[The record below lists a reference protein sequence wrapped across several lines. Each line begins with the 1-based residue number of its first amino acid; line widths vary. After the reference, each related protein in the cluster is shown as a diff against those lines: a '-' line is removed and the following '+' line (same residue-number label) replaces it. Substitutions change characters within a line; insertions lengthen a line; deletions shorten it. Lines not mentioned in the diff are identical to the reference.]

1 MPFVGT
7 DFVYLTAVTV
17 RSFMPFKLTGFWLC
31 FEVLSG
37 GGGRVL
43 LLFWFDFQIVYF
55 LCTEKA
61 FRVMVHI
68 LSLEIILIDTFEH
81 LNQISVHKIRLQEY
95 SNNCSCNISFFLNS

>member
-37 GGGRVL
+37 GGGESV
-43 LLFWFDFQIVYF
+43 V
-55 LCTEKA
+55 
-61 FRVMVHI
+61 VI
-68 LSLEIILIDTFEH
+68 L
-81 LNQISVHKIRLQEY
+81 V
-95 SNNCSCNISFFLNS
+95 